1 MITNPRPTRAEMT
14 DVANAVLDGV
24 HCVMLSGETAIGS
37 FPVQSVE
44 TMAAIVRNAESATS
58 YDTQHNFIRD
68 VTAKPFSTEE
78 GVAAAAAQSPLD
90 GSAKLVIVITET
102 GNMADL
108 VAKFKS
114 SVPIFVV
121 TTDAKVAA
129 CSKITFGQ
137 YPCLLEELGS
147 RANIKDLVKN
157 IMERARAAGLYTSG
171 SVTLVH
177 GANEPDSEIEPTFNQ
192 ISEEELKAL

>member
-1 MITNPRPTRAEMT
+1 MT

-37 FPVQSVE
+37 FPVESVE
-44 TMAAIVRNAESATS
+44 TIAAIVRNAESATS

-68 VTAKPFSTEE
+68 VTSKPFSTEE
-78 GVAAAAAQSPLD
+78 GVAAAVAQSPLD

-102 GNMADL
+102 GRIADL

-114 SVPIFVV
+114 SVPIYVV

-137 YPCLLEELGS
+137 YPCLLKQLGT
-147 RANIKDLVKN
+147 RADINELVKS
-157 IMERARAAGLYTSG
+157 IVERARGEGLYTSG

-192 ISEEELKAL
+192 ISEQELKNL